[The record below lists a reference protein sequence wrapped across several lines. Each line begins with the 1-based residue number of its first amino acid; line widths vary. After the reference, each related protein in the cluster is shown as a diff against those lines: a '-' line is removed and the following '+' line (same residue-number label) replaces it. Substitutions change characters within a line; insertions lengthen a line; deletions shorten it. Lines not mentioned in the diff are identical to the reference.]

1 MKVFLIAALASVLAA
16 GNAMAANASSS
27 AAPAG
32 SLNEANTFSVGA
44 VPAAQHAVRPT
55 LYAQA
60 VGSQTCHDDQG
71 KVVPCSGGTQ
81 NAGSG
86 SGVSPGLVTGLA
98 VIAGIGIAIGMSGNN
113 HNTDNHSLSRP

>member
-27 AAPAG
+27 TAPAG
-32 SLNEANTFSVGA
+32 SLNEANTFSIGA
-44 VPAAQHAVRPT
+44 GSAAQHAAKPT

-60 VGSQTCHDDQG
+60 VGSQSCHDDQG
-71 KVVPCSGGTQ
+71 KVVPCSGTQ
-81 NAGSG
+81 NSGGG

-98 VIAGIGIAIGMSGNN
+98 VIAGIGIAIGMSGND
-113 HNTDNHSLSRP
+113 HKTDNHTLSRP